1 MSYLILLAFFATII
15 ALVYLSFSKP
25 RFRIRYGV
33 YLGVGTIALAALAF
47 DAYDITSHGYPEW
60 QLTTFLG
67 SIIIALGWVVT
78 NEISLNNSRK
88 QHTISLLTNLMNN
101 ERRIQ
106 DKAVINAILPPY
118 GSPITASMADYEK
131 STDPFIQ
138 AIDRELNF
146 YEFIAVGLDS
156 GDLDPIISKRFLEV
170 LVPNFVEQMTD
181 YIEFWQKKDARIWK
195 YVIELSKAWSK

>member
-1 MSYLILLAFFATII
+1 MSYLVPLAFFATII

-25 RFRIRYGV
+25 RFRIRHGV
-33 YLGVGTIALAALAF
+33 YLGVGTIALVALGF
-47 DAYDITSHGYPEW
+47 DAYDITTHGYPEW
-60 QLTTFLG
+60 QVTTFLG
-67 SIIIALGWVVT
+67 SIIIALGWVVS

-106 DKAVINAILPPY
+106 DKAIINAKLPPY
-118 GSPITASMADYEK
+118 GPPIKADIADYEK

-170 LVPNFVEQMTD
+170 LVPDFVEQMTD
-181 YIEFWQKKDARIWK
+181 YIQFWQRKDPRIWK
-195 YVIELSKAWSK
+195 YVIELSRTWST